1 MVKLSV
7 SSVHRF
13 VEAFSNE
20 SVWIGVD
27 VHKRSYSVALLRPDG
42 MIKDWTCPADVVAF
56 TQLIASLPVHIGA
69 VCYESGPTG
78 VDLARSLEAKDIKV
92 IVAAPSRIPRPVAAT
107 NKTDSLDCR
116 KLAELAASGLLK
128 PISISTVAEEGFRAL
143 ERRRHQ
149 LTDSLRRVKQ
159 RIRSF
164 LLYLGKPEPQT
175 IDHWGKAAIAEL
187 HKLDLAPGAKD
198 VLESLLDELGYLVGA
213 QRKVDQRLRIIS
225 REQDEARRIAAM
237 RSVPGVGEVVATSFA
252 AEIYRPERFNRSEEV
267 TAYLGLAPVI
277 RQSGG
282 SKGKATL
289 RPVGQ
294 KRLRSLLIEAAW
306 IWKQKDEWA
315 RNFYNRIY
323 SRSGVSQK
331 AIAALARKLAALL
344 WKLSLPIAQS

>member
-1 MVKLSV
+1 MAKLKV
-7 SSVHRF
+7 SSVYRF

-20 SVWIGVD
+20 RVWIGVD
-27 VHKRSYSVALLRPDG
+27 VHKLSFSVALLRPDG
-42 MIKDWTCPADVVAF
+42 VIKDWACPANVAALTQVV
-56 TQLIASLPVHIGA
+56 ASLPVSVGA

-78 VDLARSLEAKDIKV
+78 FGLARSLEAAGIKV
-92 IVAAPSRIPRPVAAT
+92 IVAAPSRIPRPITAT

-116 KLAELAASGLLK
+116 KLAELAASGLLR
-128 PISISTVAEEGFRAL
+128 PIAIPTVEEEAFRAL

-149 LTDSLRRVKQ
+149 TTESLRRSKQ

-164 LLYLGKPEPQT
+164 LLNLGHPEPHG
-175 IDHWGKAAIAEL
+175 IDHWSKGAIATLRQLEL
-187 HKLDLAPGAKD
+187 PLGAKD
-198 VLESLLDELGYLVGA
+198 TLQSYLDELDYFICA
-213 QRKVDQRLRIIS
+213 QRKVDQQLRMIV

-237 RSVPGVGEVVATSFA
+237 RSVPGVGEVVATTFA

-282 SKGKATL
+282 SKGKAFL

-306 IWKQKDEWA
+306 VWKQKDDWA
-315 RNFYNRIY
+315 REFYNRIY
-323 SRSGVSQK
+323 SRHGVAQK

-344 WKLSLPIAQS
+344 WKLSLPVAQS

>member
-1 MVKLSV
+1 MAKLKV
-7 SSVHRF
+7 SSAYRF

-20 SVWIGVD
+20 KVWIGVD
-27 VHKRSYSVALLRPDG
+27 VHKQSYSVALLRPDG
-42 MIKDWTCPADVVAF
+42 AVKDWTCPANVSSF
-56 TQLIASLPVHIGA
+56 TQLVASLPARIGA

-78 VDLARSLEAKDIKV
+78 FDLARSLESAGVNV
-92 IVAAPSRIPRPVAAT
+92 IVAAPSRIPRPVTAA
-107 NKTDSLDCR
+107 NKTDRLDCR
-116 KLAELAASGLLK
+116 KLAELAASGLIR
-128 PISISTVAEEGFRAL
+128 PIAIPSVEDEAFRAL

-149 LTDSLRRVKQ
+149 ITDSLRRVKQ

-164 LLYLGKPEPQT
+164 LLYLGKPEPDGL
-175 IDHWGKAAIAEL
+175 DHWSKGSIAALHQMEL
-187 HKLDLAPGAKD
+187 VPGAKD
-198 VLESLLDELGYLVGA
+198 TFESLLDELAYFACA
-213 QRKVDQRLRIIS
+213 QRKVDGRLREIA

-237 RSVPGVGEVVATSFA
+237 RSVPGVGEVVARSFA

-282 SKGKATL
+282 SKGKAFL
-289 RPVGQ
+289 HPVGQ

-315 RNFYNRIY
+315 REFYNRIY
-323 SRSGVSQK
+323 SRHGVAQK

-344 WKLSLPIAQS
+344 WKLSLPVAQP

>member
-1 MVKLSV
+1 MAKFKV
-7 SSVHRF
+7 SSAYRF
-13 VEAFSNE
+13 VEAFSGE
-20 SVWIGVD
+20 TTWIGID
-27 VHKRSYSVALLRPDG
+27 VHKQSFSVALLRPDG
-42 MIKDWTCPADVVAF
+42 AIKDWTCPADVAALTRLV
-56 TQLIASLPVHIGA
+56 ASLPVTVGA

-78 VDLARSLEAKDIKV
+78 FGLARCLEAEGIKV
-92 IVAAPSRIPRPVAAT
+92 LVAAPSRIPRPITAT
-107 NKTDSLDCR
+107 NKTDRLDCR
-116 KLAELAASGLLK
+116 KLATLAASGLIR
-128 PISISTVAEEGFRAL
+128 PIAIPSVENEAFRAL

-159 RIRSF
+159 RIRSL
-164 LLYLGKPEPQT
+164 LLYLGEMEP
-175 IDHWGKAAIAEL
+175 IDLDHWSKAAISALHQMEL
-187 HKLDLAPGAKD
+187 ASGAKD
-198 VLESLLDELGYLVGA
+198 TLESLLDELNYFACA
-213 QRKVDQRLRIIS
+213 QRKVDQRLRIIV

-282 SKGKATL
+282 SKGKASL

-306 IWKQKDEWA
+306 VWKQKDEWA
-315 RNFYNRIY
+315 RGFYNRIY
-323 SRSGVSQK
+323 SRHGVAQK

-344 WKLSLPIAQS
+344 WKLSLPATA